1 MITPINMREIHLI
14 DSYILNALYAGIC
27 VSLIGGGLG
36 CFVIWKRMAY
46 FGDSLSHSSLLGI
59 ALGIA
64 LGINTTIGTFIICC
78 LFAVLLV
85 YLQSKRIL
93 SNDTLLGI
101 LAHSSLSIGIVS
113 ISLLNKR
120 VNLDSYLFGDIL
132 TVTSSELLW
141 FVFATIFVLI
151 VLSLIWNKLVLLT
164 INENIAKAEK
174 VNTNLIW
181 GVFLTLLII
190 FVATCVKIVGILLV
204 TSMLI
209 IPAASAK
216 QISKSPVQMAI
227 FSSLIGI
234 FSIILGLYSSILFDT
249 PTGPTIIMT
258 LVIIFI
264 VMFPIARFIKV

>member
-1 MITPINMREIHLI
+1 MGEIHLI

-101 LAHSSLSIGIVS
+101 LAHSSLSIGIVT

-234 FSIILGLYSSILFDT
+234 FSIVLGLYSSILFDT

>member
-1 MITPINMREIHLI
+1 MMEIHVL

-27 VSLIGGGLG
+27 TSIIGGGLG

-64 LGINTTIGTFIICC
+64 LGVNTTIGTFIICC
-78 LFAVLLV
+78 LFAALLV
-85 YLQSKRIL
+85 YLQNKRIL

-132 TVTSSELLW
+132 TVTNSEVVW
-141 FVFATIFVLI
+141 FFVATLFVVT
-151 VLSLIWNKLVLLT
+151 VLYFIWGKLVLLT
-164 INENIAKAEK
+164 IDENIAMAEK
-174 VNTNLIW
+174 VNTKIIW
-181 GVFLTLLII
+181 AIFLTLLII
-190 FVATCVKIVGILLV
+190 FVATCVKVVGILLV

-209 IPAASAK
+209 MPAAAAR
-216 QISKSPVQMAI
+216 QVSKSPIQMGVI
-227 FSSLIGI
+227 SSFIGVFSV
-234 FSIILGLYSSILFDT
+234 ILGLISSIFFDT
-249 PTGPTIIMT
+249 PTGPTIIMI
-258 LVIIFI
+258 LVIVFIIIF
-264 VMFPIARFIKV
+264 PLSRFIRV

>member
-1 MITPINMREIHLI
+1 ML
-14 DSYILNALYAGIC
+14 DSYILNALYAGIS
-27 VSLIGGGLG
+27 VSIIGGGLG
-36 CFVIWKRMAY
+36 CFIIWKKMAY

-64 LGINTTIGTFIICC
+64 LGINTTIGTFFVCC
-78 LFAVLLV
+78 LFAILLV
-85 YLQSKRIL
+85 YLQNKRIL

-132 TVTSSELLW
+132 TVTSDELLW
-141 FVFATIFVLI
+141 FIVATLFVIL
-151 VLSLIWNKLVLLT
+151 VLFFIWNKLVLLT
-164 INENIAKAEK
+164 IDENIAMAEK
-174 VNTNLIW
+174 VNTKIIS
-181 GVFLTLLII
+181 GIFLTLLII

-216 QISKSPVQMAI
+216 QISKSPIQMAI

-234 FSIILGLYSSILFDT
+234 LSVLLGLFSSVIFDT

-258 LVIIFI
+258 LVVIFI
-264 VMFPIARFIKV
+264 FIFPLSRYVKV

>member
-1 MITPINMREIHLI
+1 
-14 DSYILNALYAGIC
+14 
-27 VSLIGGGLG
+27 
-36 CFVIWKRMAY
+36 MAY

-234 FSIILGLYSSILFDT
+234 FSIVLGLYSSILFDT

-264 VMFPIARFIKV
+264 IMFPIARIIKV

>member
-1 MITPINMREIHLI
+1 MMEIHVL
-14 DSYILNALYAGIC
+14 DSYILNALYAGIS
-27 VSLIGGGLG
+27 VSIIGGGLG
-36 CFVIWKRMAY
+36 CFIIWKKMAY

-64 LGINTTIGTFIICC
+64 LGINTTIGTFFVCC
-78 LFAVLLV
+78 LFAILLV
-85 YLQSKRIL
+85 YLQNKRIL

-132 TVTSSELLW
+132 TVTSDELLW
-141 FVFATIFVLI
+141 FIVATLFVIL
-151 VLSLIWNKLVLLT
+151 VLFFIWNKLVLLT
-164 INENIAKAEK
+164 IDENIAMAEK
-174 VNTNLIW
+174 VNTKIIS
-181 GVFLTLLII
+181 GIFLTLLII

-216 QISKSPVQMAI
+216 QISKSPIQMAI

-234 FSIILGLYSSILFDT
+234 LSVLLGLFSSVIFDT

-258 LVIIFI
+258 LVVIFI
-264 VMFPIARFIKV
+264 FIFPLSRYVKV